1 MLNPHQQ
8 DLVDRL
14 FTTDY
19 PILSTSNVTVTSQ
32 ATAQPFAIAN
42 IAGILFLFD
51 GTNSA
56 SMLLNA
62 AAASIILQ
70 SGTRYSVAQGTLTK
84 VNIYYSAGILTVE
97 NLTTTDLTFSIR
109 VL

>member
-8 DLVDRL
+8 DLIDRL

-19 PILSTSNVTVTSQ
+19 PIVSTSNLTISSQ
-32 ATAQPFAIAN
+32 ATVQPFAAN
-42 IAGILFLFD
+42 IAGILFVTD
-51 GTNSA
+51 GSNVA
-56 SMLLNA
+56 ALLLNA
-62 AAASIILQ
+62 VAASIILQ

-109 VL
+109 IL